1 VTQDESGKDAEE
13 VVFSV
18 HGMIHARDLP
28 PIKTKPRYC
37 VNKQSGVMLTQKT
50 NQTRIPSHKYKF
62 IRQGVTLVGLGTPT
76 FTRALEAIENIYSH
90 FDRHLQEG
98 TLDKHS
104 TTVRGDGVSDELS
117 MWNRYFTPLREA
129 KGTQA
134 IPFLPGVDPS
144 GILYN
149 MAHEDNNYRYIHS
162 EDNQVQYFTSH
173 RDDKGITKYV
183 YSFIF
188 MFHNIQLSHQ

>member
-1 VTQDESGKDAEE
+1 
-13 VVFSV
+13 
-18 HGMIHARDLP
+18 M
-28 PIKTKPRYC
+28 
-37 VNKQSGVMLTQKT
+37 
-50 NQTRIPSHKYKF
+50 
-62 IRQGVTLVGLGTPT
+62 RQGVTLVELGTPT
-76 FTRALEAIENIYSH
+76 FTRALEAIKNIYSH

-98 TLDKHS
+98 TLDKHL

-117 MWNRYFTPLREA
+117 MWNRYFTPLCEA

-134 IPFLPGVDPS
+134 IHFLPGVDPS

-149 MAHEDNNYRYIHS
+149 MAHKDNNYWYIHS

-173 RDDKGITKYV
+173 RDNKGITKYV